1 MINRVFKFKVLC
13 AFVSLFWG
21 TFAFGEIGEQAFIAV
36 PVADLMVEPYHKLA
50 QKNYSITEYYQ
61 KMPFS
66 GSWDAC
72 PRAHQLLFNE
82 IVTILEENGA
92 EVKIQISNFY
102 YQKANESFPMDT
114 YWTLRKNLCFFKDL
128 KNNRV
133 EITKFPQPIS
143 YKENNIEANSKAN
156 IITLKKP
163 FYDPVTK
170 EIYSVGTRFILTSD
184 QGIQGPFD
192 KGNFEAYIYDPHLKK
207 IKKTQ
212 IPKIHCVRNYSKN
225 HKDKIQNF
233 VQVLR
238 LWAHQKE
245 GAIPYVLGGWSW
257 TINCPNHDF
266 EILKESDSKYAIQ
279 RNDWSH
285 TAKSGFDCMGI
296 IGRAAQ
302 ICDIPFYIKNTTTLL
317 KDLKAL
323 KKNEE
328 ISEGDIL
335 WYPGHVMVVSS
346 VKNSLVIEA
355 RGYERGEGKVQEVS
369 VENIFKNIKNLDEL
383 KAHYNQQKPVTILY
397 FDGRP
402 WKTFKTFKILRI
414 SSLWDDKS

>member
-1 MINRVFKFKVLC
+1 MIGKNFIFKFASIFLAIFLGC
-13 AFVSLFWG
+13 LAFGEGGERAFVS
-21 TFAFGEIGEQAFIAV
+21 V
-36 PVADLMVEPYHKLA
+36 PVADLMVEPYHKIP
-50 QKNYSITEYYQ
+50 QKTYSITEYYQ

-82 IVTILEENGA
+82 VVSVLEENGA

-102 YQKANESFPMDT
+102 YQKANESLPLDT

-128 KNNRV
+128 KSNKV
-133 EITKFPQPIS
+133 DVAKFPHPIS
-143 YKENNIEANSKAN
+143 YKENNIEAGLQSN

-170 EIYSVGTRFILTSD
+170 EIYSVGTRFVLTSE
-184 QGIQGPFD
+184 QEVKGPFD
-192 KGNFEAYIYDPHLKK
+192 KGNFEAHIYDVHSKK

-212 IPKIHCVRNYSKN
+212 IPKINCVRNYSKN
-225 HKDKIQNF
+225 PKDKIQNF

-238 LWAHQKE
+238 LWAYQKE

-257 TINCPNHDF
+257 TLNCPNHDF
-266 EILKESDSKYAIQ
+266 EILKESDSKYAIH
-279 RNDWSH
+279 RSNWSH
-285 TAKSGFDCMGI
+285 HAKSGFDCMGI

-317 KDLKAL
+317 KDLKPL
-323 KKNEE
+323 KKNDK

-346 VKNSLVIEA
+346 LKNNLVIEA
-355 RGYERGEGKVQEVS
+355 RGYERGEGKVQEVC

-383 KAHYNQQKPVTILY
+383 KALHDQQKPVTILY

-402 WKTFKTFKILRI
+402 WKTFKTFKILKI
-414 SSLWDDKS
+414 SSIWDENT